1 MPTLAVVDVLESR
14 PGRERYQRLVE
25 VLNTSLIERV
35 TDLGWDV
42 SRLAAGTLGTDALLR
57 RADRADAII
66 LMGGEDIAPHFYG
79 GEKDYPGGGVHVEE
93 ADAAQIALVQRA
105 AQRGTPLLG
114 ICRGHQVVN
123 VALGGTLIQHISSE
137 VKHRLAELSPHEME
151 AHGVHISGA
160 LASVL
165 DDGIDVRSSHHQA
178 VDRLGEGLRVAA
190 VAPDE
195 IVEAVEHETAPIT
208 SVQWHPEHP
217 TAPLAD
223 FEKLVG
229 LLGTTGAVR
238 RLAS

>member
-25 VLNTSLIERV
+25 VLNESLIGRV

-42 SRLAAGTLGTDALLR
+42 TRLAAGTLGTDTLLR
-57 RADRADAII
+57 RADRADAIVV
-66 LMGGEDIAPHFYG
+66 MGGEDIAPQFYG

-105 AQRGTPLLG
+105 AERGTPLLG

-137 VKHRLAELSPHEME
+137 LAHRLAELSPHQME
-151 AHGVHISGA
+151 EHGVRVLGDLSR
-160 LASVL
+160 VL
-165 DDGIDVRSSHHQA
+165 DDGIDVHSSHHQA

-190 VAPDE
+190 IAPDG
-195 IVEAVEHETAPIT
+195 IIEAVEHETAPIT

-217 TAPLAD
+217 TASLSD
-223 FEKLVG
+223 FEKIVG
-229 LLGTTGAVR
+229 LLGPAPAVR